1 MHPERLDFGAHDIV
15 RIFMHVSVDIDRLLI
30 HYTSQM
36 RDDIHKSA
44 PVSSAWRSFMKHCGR
59 EADRKER
66 AAESAYRALAKDCKN
81 ELSPAFL
88 DKLRGTLSDR
98 QTNLFAVGLASSCA
112 SETVERGGQV
122 MEQAVLAHLS
132 RRESCG
138 ETGKAAVLGAIA
150 DAVISR
156 KHSQFRAME
165 GHWLKKGGVSA
176 VPAVMAA
183 KEALKRLSIAEMALR
198 VLDGQLDPGQPRRR
212 VSLDEDLRAQRSAQ

>member
-1 MHPERLDFGAHDIV
+1 MNKYVDSDIAL
-15 RIFMHVSVDIDRLLI
+15 VD
-30 HYTSQM
+30 YCCQM

-88 DKLRGTLSDR
+88 DKLRGDVSDP
-98 QTNLFAVGLASSCA
+98 QTKMFAEGLAASCT
-112 SETVERGGQV
+112 SGSVERGGQV

-132 RRESCG
+132 RREACG
-138 ETGKAAVLGAIA
+138 QSGKEASLGAIA
-150 DAVISR
+150 DAVAGR
-156 KHSQFRAME
+156 KNSQLRAME
-165 GHWLKKGGVSA
+165 GHWLKKGGVST

-183 KEALKRLSIAEMALR
+183 KEVLKKLSSAEMASR
-198 VLDGQLDPGQPRRR
+198 IFDGGLDPGQSRRK
-212 VSLDEDLRAQRSAQ
+212 VNLDEDLMEGNAQ